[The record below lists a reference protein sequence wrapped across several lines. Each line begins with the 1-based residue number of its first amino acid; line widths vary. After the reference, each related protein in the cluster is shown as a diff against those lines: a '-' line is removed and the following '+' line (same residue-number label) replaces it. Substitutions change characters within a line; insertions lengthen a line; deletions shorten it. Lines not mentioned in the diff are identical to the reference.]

1 MVVLVSTIFGVIW
14 GGYQA
19 KRRGG
24 NRKDI
29 AQYATGYG
37 IAFLLLGVIVAV
49 ILDRT
54 IF

>member
-1 MVVLVSTIFGVIW
+1 MVVLVSAVLGIVL

-19 KRRGG
+19 KKRGG

-29 AQYATGYG
+29 AQYATAYG
-37 IAFLLLGVIVAV
+37 IAFALVGMVIAI

-54 IF
+54 VL